1 MSQLL
6 CMVTWQQPATMS
18 KCCGIGRQKKIF
30 HYKNMGEAI
39 VCSPLA
45 WTLLFTLQKVMYL
58 SIRWHST
65 ADEELLSWKWLPNRT
80 NKTLQN
86 AQQKG
91 LDSLPQASLWGGC
104 FISHFPSKETKAL
117 ASLMKCLTDRE
128 SEHRQSRTPA
138 LNTGRVIPQPSPSPP
153 PTSTK
158 AAGYS
163 WVHAG
168 ISRCL

>member
-1 MSQLL
+1 
-6 CMVTWQQPATMS
+6 
-18 KCCGIGRQKKIF
+18 
-30 HYKNMGEAI
+30 MGEAI

-58 SIRWHST
+58 RIRWHST

-86 AQQKG
+86 AQHKG
-91 LDSLPQASLWGGC
+91 LDSLPQASLWGAC

-138 LNTGRVIPQPSPSPP
+138 SPSPP
-153 PTSTK
+153 PLPPKQPATHEYMQEFPDASK
-158 AAGYS
+158 IPEPVWGWIVLSILSLSNAHHNRKYF
-163 WVHAG
+163 
-168 ISRCL
+168 